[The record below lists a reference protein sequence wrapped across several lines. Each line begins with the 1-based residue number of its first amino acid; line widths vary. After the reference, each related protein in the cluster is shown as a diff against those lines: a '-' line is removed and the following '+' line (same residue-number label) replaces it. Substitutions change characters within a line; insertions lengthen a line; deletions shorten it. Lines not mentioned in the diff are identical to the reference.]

1 MNVTA
6 THIAELAEYLR
17 KGSRILVFTGAGVST
32 TSGIPDYR
40 GPQGVW
46 KTETPVFYQ
55 EFMTDYAERVRYW
68 QQKVDADD
76 AWGKA
81 QPNGV
86 HRALVDL
93 ERAGKLEMVVTQ
105 NVDGLHSAAGTSDDH
120 LVEIHGTVRLVACQ
134 TCGEESDP
142 EPHYAAFR
150 ETGEPPVCHCGGL
163 LKPATISFGQNL
175 DVFEVERARSA
186 ALSCDLVL
194 ALGSTLSVY
203 PAAAVPLT
211 AAERGVPYVIVNRGA
226 TDHDFKSCVSL
237 RIDGDVSEIV
247 PPAIAAALA

>member
-105 NVDGLHSAAGTSDDH
+105 NVDGLHSAAGTSDER
-120 LVEIHGTVRLVACQ
+120 LVEIHGTVRLVECQ
-134 TCGEESDP
+134 TCGEETDP

-247 PPAIAAALA
+247 PPAVAAALA